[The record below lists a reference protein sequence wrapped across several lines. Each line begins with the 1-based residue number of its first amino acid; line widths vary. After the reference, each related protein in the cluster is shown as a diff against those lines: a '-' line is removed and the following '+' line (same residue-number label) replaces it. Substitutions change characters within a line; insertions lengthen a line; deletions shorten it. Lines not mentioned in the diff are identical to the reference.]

1 MLLVLFESMLV
12 AVAIFLDSNKTLFRL
27 LNKTFRAV
35 VDGLTVCDQLL
46 TIKWCSGASHNE
58 IEIHNV

>member
-1 MLLVLFESMLV
+1 
-12 AVAIFLDSNKTLFRL
+12 
-27 LNKTFRAV
+27 